1 MTEHVYIPGDPWAI
15 CPRCGDKRRQSVMR
29 NEWTGQRV
37 CPRCW
42 EIKHPQLTGPRYL
55 REDMAVPDARPR
67 PADVELNTPL
77 ETTLAAPAS
86 AGALSVQVADTGAME
101 TGWVLGVTTD
111 QGGSADGRG
120 GTYDWT
126 TIVGLGTDNV
136 VQFTQPLLGS
146 AQMGWTVFYLPTL
159 NRQTWEDL

>member
-42 EIKHPQLTGPRYL
+42 EPKHPQLTGPRYL

-67 PADVELNTPL
+67 PADNLLNARL
-77 ETTLAAPAS
+77 ETQLTANAPR
-86 AGALSVQVADTGAME
+86 GALSVTVADTTIMRV
-101 TGWVLGVTTD
+101 GWVIGVTTAAGNAPD
-111 QGGSADGRG
+111 NRGGS
-120 GTYDWT
+120 YDWT
-126 TIVGLGTDNV
+126 TIVGLPGANV
-136 VQFTQPLLGS
+136 VQLEDPLLGF
-146 AQMGWTVFYLPTL
+146 AQAEWPVYYLERL
-159 NRQTWEDL
+159 NRQTAEAL